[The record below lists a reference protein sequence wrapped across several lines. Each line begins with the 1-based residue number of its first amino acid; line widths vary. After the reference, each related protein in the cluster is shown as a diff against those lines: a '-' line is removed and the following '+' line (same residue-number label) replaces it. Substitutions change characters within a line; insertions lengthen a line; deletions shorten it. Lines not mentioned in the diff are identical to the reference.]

1 MMKLSMCLLLGV
13 VALLELSYAQLSLQ
27 NCVGSNCNSNNIFGR
42 KRRQILEEIL
52 SEAET
57 EDAIQDFGS
66 RSRNDLK
73 RIKQDIVDVLNAL
86 TVEALEV
93 EDSTKGLASTDVI
106 TAIVELLEAEDGQD
120 QFGLQRKQILEE
132 MLSEFEEDDS
142 NHEVE
147 KRDADPGFKVKSHK
161 FDGHKFG
168 GLKFFGHKTKSQPK
182 KHHTPVHRAPVHHAP
197 AHQAPVHHA
206 PVHKTSV
213 HHAPVHKTSVHH
225 APVHKTPVHHKV
237 HGHKFLKHQS
247 KKHHG
252 KRDAEE
258 EDETVTKE
266 DLAKIKQDIV
276 DVLNELT
283 VESLEVEASSQG
295 LDRKEVLE
303 ALIEQL

>member
-1 MMKLSMCLLLGV
+1 MGQLTLITLTMELSMCLLLGV
-13 VALLELSYAQLSLQ
+13 VALFGLSYAQVSFQ
-27 NCVGSNCNSNNIFGR
+27 NCLGSNCNSNNFFGR

-66 RSRNDLK
+66 RSREDLK

-93 EDSTKGLASTDVI
+93 EDSTKGLDRNDVI

-120 QFGLQRKQILEE
+120 EFGLQRKRILEE
-132 MLSEFEEDDS
+132 MLSEFEEGDS
-142 NHEVE
+142 NHEIE
-147 KRDADPGFKVKSHK
+147 KRDADAGFKVKSHK
-161 FDGHKFG
+161 SGGHKFG
-168 GLKFFGHKTKSQPK
+168 LFKFGGHKTKSHPK
-182 KHHTPVHRAPVHHAP
+182 KHR
-197 AHQAPVHHA
+197 
-206 PVHKTSV
+206 
-213 HHAPVHKTSVHH
+213 

-237 HGHKFLKHQS
+237 HGHKFLKQS

-258 EDETVTKE
+258 EAEAVTKE

-283 VESLEVEASSQG
+283 VESLEAEASSQ
-295 LDRKEVLE
+295 
-303 ALIEQL
+303 